1 MSGSRTL
8 AAESVCTGNPH
19 KVADALADAVL
30 DTILERDRF
39 ARVNCKVLVST
50 GLVMLAGEV
59 TCETWVDVNAVVRKR
74 LREIGYDEPGTGF
87 DAGSCAIMNILE
99 EQSEELG
106 LAVDRRGAGDQGTAV
121 GYATDEGE
129 SLPGKTALMPAPVF
143 YAHQLARHLCHAR
156 AEGRV
161 QGLRPDGKVLLSVRY
176 ADDRPAHLDT
186 VVVFAQHRDP
196 AALPELQARLR
207 REVVE
212 PALAQSGLLSG
223 DSRVLINPAGPFTR
237 GGPPVDAG
245 FTGMLTAVDAYGPA
259 ARQSSGCFSGKD
271 PTKPDRSG
279 SYLARH
285 LAKNLVAAGLARR
298 CEVSLTYVT
307 GQEQPILLQVDE
319 FGTGKLPPERLE
331 TLLRD
336 HCDLGIPAIIENFDL
351 RRPIYSPLSCFGQ
364 FGRPE
369 AEAPWERLSLVE
381 ALARSAR

>member
-1 MSGSRTL
+1 MNGQRILS
-8 AAESVCTGNPH
+8 AESVCAGNPN
-19 KVADALADAVL
+19 KVADILADAVL
-30 DTILERDRF
+30 DSILARDRF

-59 TCETWVDVNAVVRKR
+59 TCDTWVDAGAVVRKK
-74 LREIGYDEPGTGF
+74 LGELGYDEPGTGF
-87 DAGSCAIMNILE
+87 DAQSCAIMNILQ

-106 LAVDRRGAGDQGTAV
+106 LAVDRRGAGDQGTVV
-121 GYATDEGE
+121 GYACDEGE
-129 SLPGKTALMPAPVF
+129 GLPGKTELLPVPVYF
-143 YAHQLARHLCHAR
+143 SHQLARQLCR
-156 AEGRV
+156 QRIEGLIP
-161 QGLRPDGKVLLSVRY
+161 GLRPDGRVLLSVRY
-176 ADDRPAHLDT
+176 ADERPAHIDT
-186 VVVFAQHRDP
+186 VVVFAQHRDA
-196 AALPELQARLR
+196 AALPELR
-207 REVVE
+207 RAVQKQVIE
-212 PALAQSGLLSG
+212 PVLSPSGLF
-223 DSRVLINPAGPFTR
+223 DAQSRVLINPSGPFTR

-259 ARQSSGCFSGKD
+259 ARQASGGFSGKD

-307 GQEQPILLQVDE
+307 GQEQPLHVQVDE
-319 FGTGKLPPERLE
+319 FGTGQRPPDELE
-331 TLLRD
+331 KLLRD
-336 HCDLGIPAIIENFDL
+336 HCDLGIPAVIESFDL

>member
-1 MSGSRTL
+1 MSGQRILS
-8 AAESVCTGNPH
+8 AESVCPGNPH

-30 DTILERDRF
+30 DTILARDRF

-59 TCETWVDVNAVVRKR
+59 TCDTWVDAGAVVRKK

-87 DAGSCAIMNILE
+87 DASSCAIMNILE

-106 LAVDRRGAGDQGTAV
+106 LAVDRRGAGDQGTVV
-121 GYATDEGE
+121 GYASDEGE
-129 SLPGKTALMPAPVF
+129 ALPQKTALLPAGV
-143 YAHQLARHLCHAR
+143 YLAHALARELCRAR
-156 AEGRV
+156 VDGRAPE
-161 QGLRPDGKVLLSVRY
+161 LRPDGKVLLSVRY
-176 ADDRPAHLDT
+176 AGERPVHLDT
-186 VVVFAQHRDP
+186 VVVFAQHRDA
-196 AALPELQARLR
+196 AALARLQQELR
-207 REVVE
+207 RQVIE
-212 PALAQSGLLSG
+212 PVLAPSGLLDG
-223 DSRVLINPAGPFTR
+223 DSQVLVNPAGPFTR

-259 ARQSSGCFSGKD
+259 ARHASGCFSGKD

-279 SYLARH
+279 AYLARH

-298 CEVSLTYVT
+298 CEVSLSYVT

-331 TLLRD
+331 MLLRD
-336 HCDLGIPAIIENFDL
+336 HCDLGIPAIIESFDL
-351 RRPIYSPLSCFGQ
+351 RRPMYAPLSCFGQ

-381 ALARSAR
+381 ALVRAAR